1 MEVHWRWALAVEM
14 ADDEMSSCRGNPDDE
29 MVGNRD
35 KFSRSCFSLP
45 LVHTPSLPFPLSS
58 PLPFHLDSVMF
69 HHVSLRSPELEG
81 DCFSIYKQKI
91 EQGGGGGTNSGS
103 IKI

>member
-1 MEVHWRWALAVEM
+1 MGSL
-14 ADDEMSSCRGNPDDE
+14 NDE

-35 KFSRSCFSLP
+35 KFSRSSFSLP
-45 LVHTPSLPFPLSS
+45 SLVHTPRLPSPLSS
-58 PLPFHLDSVMF
+58 PLPLHLDSVMF

-91 EQGGGGGTNSGS
+91 EPGGGGGWGGRH
-103 IKI
+103 KFW